1 MKKNKYTS
9 IELFA
14 GAGGLALG
22 LEEAGFEHIGLVEYD
37 KDAVNTLRVN
47 RPNWNVFSED
57 ISLLAEQ
64 DLEQLFNIKKGKLD
78 LLSGG
83 PPCQSFSY
91 AGKRLGLED
100 ARGTMSYCY
109 AKFLNKLQ
117 PKMFLFE
124 NVKGLLT
131 HNKGKTFETIL
142 KIFKKEG
149 YHITYKVLNAWDYG
163 VAQKRERLIVI
174 GIRDDLK
181 EKCFFHTQ
189 QNKFINQF

>member
-1 MKKNKYTS
+1 M
-9 IELFA
+9 
-14 GAGGLALG
+14 ALG

-142 KIFKKEG
+142 KILKRGLSYYLQSFKCLRLWCCSK
-149 YHITYKVLNAWDYG
+149 
-163 VAQKRERLIVI
+163 KRA
-174 GIRDDLK
+174 
-181 EKCFFHTQ
+181 
-189 QNKFINQF
+189 INCYWY